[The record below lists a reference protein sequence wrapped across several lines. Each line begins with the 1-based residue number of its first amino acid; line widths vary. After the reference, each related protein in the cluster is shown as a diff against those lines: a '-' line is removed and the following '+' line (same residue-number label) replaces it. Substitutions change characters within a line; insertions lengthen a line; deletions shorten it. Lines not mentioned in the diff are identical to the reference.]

1 MLSRT
6 AKLTLA
12 ARETFFFLISLHIIA
27 YFTCKNTIK
36 ESREVTLEFF
46 SIEIIETIVQKGILK
61 TLKDLKKAHISKYAF
76 SQ

>member
-12 ARETFFFLISLHIIA
+12 AHGTFFFEISLHVIA

-46 SIEIIETIVQKGILK
+46 SVEIIETIVQKGILK
-61 TLKDLKKAHISKYAF
+61 TLKDLKKACISKYVF